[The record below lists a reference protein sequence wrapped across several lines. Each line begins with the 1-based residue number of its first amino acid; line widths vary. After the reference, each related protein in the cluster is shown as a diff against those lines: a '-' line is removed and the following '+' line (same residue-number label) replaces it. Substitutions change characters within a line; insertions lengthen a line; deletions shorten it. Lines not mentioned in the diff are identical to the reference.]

1 MGLDPGTNRY
11 NRYKLYRGDQQFQD
25 PRLRSLFYESWI
37 PEPGPVQTGTSCTGP
52 SSGIQDSKKDP
63 AAILDLGILDPR
75 YSTTCTVCTGATA
88 CTQDLP
94 SLRWGSPSHEMVD
107 QHPSRIYRFPV
118 VGIIYKYNYLN
129 K

>member
-94 SLRWGSPSHEMVD
+94 SSRWGSPSHEMVD
-107 QHPSRIYRFPV
+107 QQPLPLEDLLFSCGGYHI
-118 VGIIYKYNYLN
+118 
-129 K
+129 